1 MTQWDEELGL
11 PGNREIVE
19 HALCRSTTQA
29 LHLAEETGSR
39 NRTLAERAADLVR
52 GFECGPA
59 APPARPEPELPA
71 VPPPAGRVR
80 GPDTV
85 PHAVPHAVPPGIAE
99 ELLHAGTGVNAVL
112 AGGLEALAQDVSRG
126 PAR

>member
-19 HALCRSTTQA
+19 HALSRSTTQV
-29 LHLAEETGSR
+29 LHLAEETGPR

-59 APPARPEPELPA
+59 ELAARAEPEPPVVTGRARPPGLPDLA
-71 VPPPAGRVR
+71 
-80 GPDTV
+80 D
-85 PHAVPHAVPPGIAE
+85 
-99 ELLHAGTGVNAVL
+99 ELLHAGAATTALL
-112 AGGLEALAQDVSRG
+112 AGGAVTPDR
-126 PAR
+126 AR

>member
-19 HALCRSTTQA
+19 HALSRSTTQA
-29 LHLAEETGSR
+29 LHLAEETGQA

-59 APPARPEPELPA
+59 VPAEADHAEPA
-71 VPPPAGRVR
+71 VQAPQDDMLSDLADSLLR
-80 GPDTV
+80 
-85 PHAVPHAVPPGIAE
+85 AE
-99 ELLHAGTGVNAVL
+99 TGVNVL
-112 AGGLEALAQDVSRG
+112 CAGGVGAAVHVIGDG
-126 PAR
+126 AR